1 MNNEQ
6 RHLITA
12 GTVLG
17 IGLGGFVDGILFHQ
31 ILQVHGMISGR
42 VPKDSIVNLEI
53 NMFWDGLFHTLTWL
67 MTALGVWLLFRLAQR
82 RQGRLSGR
90 MFGGA
95 LAVGWGL
102 FQVVDWFLDHHVLNM
117 HHVVER
123 LGVSIYDGAFLAFGV
138 ILLVGGALA
147 IRPTARG

>member
-102 FQVVDWFLDHHVLNM
+102 FQVVEGFLDHHVLNM